1 MKKPIFKK
9 WWFWLIVIILISG
22 VFGKGQ
28 EKQEPVQ
35 EKRKVEETTKEEVK
49 TEQPKDEET
58 KKEAMKKEETTQEK
72 IEKEIH
78 SRESKYSTAKIDR
91 ISINENL
98 GTENIKDDYIVLVY
112 MILNPQTE
120 KTGNEVSEMFAD
132 DIAANLYEKGFNN
145 IAEIAIFYEDKHN
158 NRDLKYSYE
167 YTDKGFKK
175 VK

>member
-1 MKKPIFKK
+1 MKKTIFKK

-22 VFGKGQ
+22 AFGKNQ

-35 EKRKVEETTKEEVK
+35 EKSKVDEIMKEEVK
-49 TEQPKDEET
+49 TEQPRDEEH
-58 KKEAMKKEETTQEK
+58 KKEETTQEK
-72 IEKEIH
+72 IEKEIYL
-78 SRESKYSTAKIDR
+78 RESKYSTAKIDR
-91 ISINENL
+91 VSINENL

-112 MILNPQTE
+112 MSLNPQSE
-120 KTGNEVSEMFAD
+120 KTGNEISEMFAD
-132 DIAANLYEKGFNN
+132 DIAANLYEKGFKN
-145 IAEIAIFYEDKHN
+145 IAEIAVFYEDKHN